1 MLGPKLLVASFHNN
15 FRVYVPSR
23 WSTNIIAWA
32 AIVSM
37 LVTFFQRVHAYQSV
51 DALQL
56 TLYRLCLTLL
66 FSLVVFVHC

>member
-15 FRVYVPSR
+15 LRGYVPSR

-32 AIVSM
+32 TIVSM